1 MQSLNR
7 VKLRD
12 GTWLDTN
19 AILRRKQTDQV
30 ISLEAPKVPVQNA
43 ILYARNI
50 LPGIGEAPDYLEAG
64 FADFLEAPGI
74 NAIDLSQFSGRL
86 NSRILIHL
94 GETQRATEIRV
105 QIMNWDGSIA
115 IDGFAEQG
123 LFSTE
128 WVYSLPKD
136 NPQPWPR
143 IRVSVKDE
151 TRKTH

>member
-12 GTWLDTN
+12 GTWLDST
-19 AILRRKQTDQV
+19 AILRKKQQENSNLD
-30 ISLEAPKVPVQNA
+30 SPDPALGPVQHA

-50 LPGIGEAPDYLEAG
+50 LPGTSDSPDYLEAG

-74 NAIDLSQFSGRL
+74 EAIDLSQFSGSL

-94 GETQRATEIRV
+94 GETQKATEIRV
-105 QIMNWDGSIA
+105 QIMSWDGSVA
-115 IDGFAEQG
+115 VEGLAEQG

-128 WVYSLPKD
+128 WVYTLPRD
-136 NPQPWPR
+136 NPQPWAR
-143 IRVSVKDE
+143 IRVSVGA
-151 TRKTH
+151 

>member
-12 GTWLDTN
+12 GTWLDVT
-19 AILRRKQTDQV
+19 AILRKKQQDH
-30 ISLEAPKVPVQNA
+30 SNLDSSEATMASVQHA

-50 LPGIGEAPDYLEAG
+50 LPGAGDSPDYLEAG

-74 NAIDLSQFSGRL
+74 EAIDLSQFSGRL

-94 GETQRATEIRV
+94 GESRRASEIQV
-105 QIMNWDGSIA
+105 QIINWDGSLA
-115 IDGFAEQG
+115 MDGFAEQG

-128 WVYSLPKD
+128 WIYSLPKD
-136 NPQPWPR
+136 NPQPWAR
-143 IRVSVKDE
+143 IRVSV
-151 TRKTH
+151 RA

>member
-12 GTWLDTN
+12 GTWLDATS
-19 AILRRKQTDQV
+19 ILRKKQQDNSNIV
-30 ISLEAPKVPVQNA
+30 FPEMPVEPVQQV

-50 LPGIGEAPDYLEAG
+50 LPGTGNSPDYLEAG

-74 NAIDLSQFSGRL
+74 EAIDLSQFSGRL

-94 GETQRATEIRV
+94 GETLRISDIRV
-105 QIMNWDGSIA
+105 QIMNWDGSLA
-115 IDGFAEQG
+115 MDGFAEQG

-128 WVYSLPKD
+128 WIYSLPKD
-136 NPQPWPR
+136 NPQPWAR
-143 IRVSVKDE
+143 IRVSVGA
-151 TRKTH
+151 

>member
-12 GTWLDTN
+12 GTWLDST
-19 AILRRKQTDQV
+19 AILRKKQQENSNLD
-30 ISLEAPKVPVQNA
+30 SPDPAMGPVQHA

-50 LPGIGEAPDYLEAG
+50 LPGTSDSPDYLEAG

-74 NAIDLSQFSGRL
+74 EAIDLSQFSGRL

-94 GETQRATEIRV
+94 GETQKATEIRV
-105 QIMNWDGSIA
+105 QIMSWDGSVA
-115 IDGFAEQG
+115 VEGLAEQG

-128 WVYSLPKD
+128 WIYTLPRD
-136 NPQPWPR
+136 NPQPWAR
-143 IRVSVKDE
+143 IRVSVGA
-151 TRKTH
+151 

>member
-12 GTWLDTN
+12 GTWLDST
-19 AILRRKQTDQV
+19 AILRKKQQENSNLD
-30 ISLEAPKVPVQNA
+30 SPDPAMGPVQHA

-50 LPGIGEAPDYLEAG
+50 LPGTSDSPDYLEAG

-74 NAIDLSQFSGRL
+74 EAIDLSQFSGRL

-94 GETQRATEIRV
+94 GETQKATEIRI
-105 QIMNWDGSIA
+105 QIMNWDGSLA
-115 IDGFAEQG
+115 MDGFAEQG

-128 WVYSLPKD
+128 WIYSLPKD
-136 NPQPWPR
+136 NPQPWSR
-143 IRVSVKDE
+143 IRVSVKA
-151 TRKTH
+151 

>member
-12 GTWLDTN
+12 GTWLDST
-19 AILRRKQTDQV
+19 AILRKKQQDNPYGD
-30 ISLEAPKVPVQNA
+30 SLELLMEPAQQA

-50 LPGIGEAPDYLEAG
+50 LPGTSDSPDYLEAG

-74 NAIDLSQFSGRL
+74 EAIDLSQFSGRL

-94 GETQRATEIRV
+94 GETQKATEIRV
-105 QIMNWDGSIA
+105 QIMNWDGSLA
-115 IDGFAEQG
+115 MDGFAEQG

-128 WVYSLPKD
+128 WIYSLPKD
-136 NPQPWPR
+136 NPQPWSR
-143 IRVSVKDE
+143 IRVSVKA
-151 TRKTH
+151 

>member
-12 GTWLDTN
+12 GTWLDAT
-19 AILRRKQTDQV
+19 AILRKKQQDNS
-30 ISLEAPKVPVQNA
+30 IMDSPEAAMIPVQHA

-50 LPGIGEAPDYLEAG
+50 LPGIGNSPDYLEAG

-74 NAIDLSQFSGRL
+74 EAIDLSQFSGRL

-94 GETQRATEIRV
+94 GETRRASEIRV
-105 QIMNWDGSIA
+105 QIINWDGSLA
-115 IDGFAEQG
+115 MDGYAEQG

-128 WVYSLPKD
+128 WIFSLPKD
-136 NPQPWPR
+136 NPQPWAR
-143 IRVSVKDE
+143 IRVSVGA
-151 TRKTH
+151 

>member
-12 GTWLDTN
+12 GTWLDST
-19 AILRRKQTDQV
+19 AILRKKQQENSNLD
-30 ISLEAPKVPVQNA
+30 SPEAALEPLQHA

-50 LPGIGEAPDYLEAG
+50 LPGTSDSPDYLEAG

-74 NAIDLSQFSGRL
+74 EAIDLSQFSGRL

-94 GETQRATEIRV
+94 GETLRISEIRV
-105 QIMNWDGSIA
+105 QIMNWDGSLA
-115 IDGFAEQG
+115 MDGFAEQG

-128 WVYSLPKD
+128 WIYSLPKD
-136 NPQPWPR
+136 NPQPWAR
-143 IRVSVKDE
+143 IRVSVGA
-151 TRKTH
+151 

>member
-12 GTWLDTN
+12 GTWLDVTS
-19 AILRRKQTDQV
+19 ILRKKQQELTHSGSQESVAEIQQV
-30 ISLEAPKVPVQNA
+30 

-50 LPGIGEAPDYLEAG
+50 LPGAGNSPDYLEAG

-74 NAIDLSQFSGRL
+74 DAIDLSQFSGRL

-94 GETQRATEIRV
+94 GETRKASEIRV
-105 QIMNWDGSIA
+105 QIINWDGLVA
-115 IDGFAEQG
+115 MDGFAEQG

-128 WVYSLPKD
+128 WIYSLPKD
-136 NPQPWPR
+136 NPQPWAR
-143 IRVSVKDE
+143 IRVSV
-151 TRKTH
+151 RS